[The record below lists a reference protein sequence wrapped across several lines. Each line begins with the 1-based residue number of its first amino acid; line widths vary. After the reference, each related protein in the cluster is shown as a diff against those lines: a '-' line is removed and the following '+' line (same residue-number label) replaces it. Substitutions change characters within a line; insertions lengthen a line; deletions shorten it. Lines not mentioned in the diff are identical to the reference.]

1 MDKKIEDIP
10 SKYQPLVSD
19 LLKEI
24 TVLKNEVILLKEQ
37 LNLFLHRKYSSNADN
52 LHPGTRLLFNEA
64 EEELRKLKEESP
76 EKYQEIQTLRDG
88 IRCAVSQD
96 GDKHFVFCPCK

>member
-1 MDKKIEDIP
+1 MDKKTEDIP

-24 TVLKNEVILLKEQ
+24 NVLKNEVILLKEQ

-64 EEELRKLKEESP
+64 EEDDSVKKKEEIDEP
-76 EKYQEIQTLRDG
+76 
-88 IRCAVSQD
+88 QD
-96 GDKHFVFCPCK
+96 VKPHTRKKPKRKP

>member
-10 SKYQPLVSD
+10 SKYQPIVSD

-37 LNLFLHRKYSSNADN
+37 LNLFLHRKYSSNADD
-52 LHPGTRLLFNEA
+52 LHP
-64 EEELRKLKEESP
+64 
-76 EKYQEIQTLRDG
+76 
-88 IRCAVSQD
+88 
-96 GDKHFVFCPCK
+96 